1 MTNAEAAEVE
11 FGSDHKN
18 AHALMEKAIYCFKQA
33 ESEEYEEKARI
44 QSESFEF
51 RRKLFDAD
59 RLGTFSG
66 VSPQDY
72 ENEKEGAKILESL
85 LKKNLLFEAKSLGKD
100 MAKIQ
105 DKLYP
110 SSPFLDRYVLQE
122 LMVGGV

>member
-11 FGSDHKN
+11 FGSDYKN

-33 ESEEYEEKARI
+33 ENEEYEEKARI
-44 QSESFEF
+44 QSKSFEF

-59 RLGTFSG
+59 RLGTFGS

-72 ENEKEGAKILESL
+72 ENEKEGAKILENL

-100 MAKIQ
+100 MAKIL

>member
-11 FGSDHKN
+11 LGSDYKN
-18 AHALMEKAIYCFKQA
+18 AYALMEKAIYCFKQA
-33 ESEEYEEKARI
+33 ENEEYEEKARI
-44 QSESFEF
+44 QSKSFEF

-59 RLGTFSG
+59 RLGTFGS

-72 ENEKEGAKILESL
+72 ENEKEGAKILENL

-100 MAKIQ
+100 MAKIL

-122 LMVGGV
+122 LMVRGV

>member
-11 FGSDHKN
+11 LGSDYKN
-18 AHALMEKAIYCFKQA
+18 AYALMEKAIYCFKQA

-44 QSESFEF
+44 QSKSFEF

-59 RLGTFSG
+59 RLGTSRG

-72 ENEKEGAKILESL
+72 ENEKEGAKILENL

-100 MAKIQ
+100 MAKTL

>member
-11 FGSDHKN
+11 FSSDYKN

-59 RLGTFSG
+59 RLGTSRG

-72 ENEKEGAKILESL
+72 ENEKEATKVSERPW
-85 LKKNLLFEAKSLGKD
+85 NFFRVRKSLKTRST
-100 MAKIQ
+100 
-105 DKLYP
+105 L
-110 SSPFLDRYVLQE
+110 VLAPTWDFQST
-122 LMVGGV
+122 V

>member
-11 FGSDHKN
+11 FSSDYKN

-51 RRKLFDAD
+51 RRKLFEAD
-59 RLGTFSG
+59 RLGTFGG

-72 ENEKEGAKILESL
+72 ENEKEGAKILENL
-85 LKKNLLFEAKSLGKD
+85 LKKNLLFEAKSLSKD
-100 MAKIQ
+100 MAKIL